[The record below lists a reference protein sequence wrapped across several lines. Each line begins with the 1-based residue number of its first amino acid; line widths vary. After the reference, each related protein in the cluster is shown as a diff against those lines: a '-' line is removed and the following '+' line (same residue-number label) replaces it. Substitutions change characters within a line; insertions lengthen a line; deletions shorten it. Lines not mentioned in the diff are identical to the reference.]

1 MTMNDRAIHALAV
14 SALAFGLVS
23 TPASASIEVE
33 GQQLPVVDM
42 HLHSGTFGTMNPEG
56 KAFILGAVPPFLLG
70 HAPALLSASLD
81 SYEEHAGLKAE
92 TRFAGVDHAVV
103 LAVYT
108 PKTTGYYTNESLL
121 EVLEDP
127 RNEGWAW
134 GLASI
139 NLEDVEDDPELL
151 DARLDAMRSYLTER
165 PELFIGIK
173 LAHTHQAV
181 MLDNE
186 ASFRIYELAG
196 EVGVPVLLHT
206 GFSPFPNTI
215 GEPEYY
221 DPGYLT
227 DIVTLFDGNN
237 GPRVDF
243 VFSHVGQG
251 DARAVEAA
259 LTLAESSDNV
269 WLEVSA
275 LRGPL
280 RIDENGEET
289 DSKEPQY
296 PYVLQ
301 QILERDLVDR
311 TIFASDGAQLSGFVK
326 SYLGD
331 IVDGMIDA
339 GYSVDDMARVLA
351 GNFYEAYDRADP
363 SR

>member
-1 MTMNDRAIHALAV
+1 MTHKTLHALA
-14 SALAFGLVS
+14 ACTLAAGLVS
-23 TPASASIEVE
+23 APAQASIEVN
-33 GQQLPVVDM
+33 GQPLQVVDM
-42 HLHSGTFGTMNPEG
+42 HLHSGQFGTMNPEG

-70 HAPALLSASLD
+70 HAPALLSAGLD
-81 SYEEHAGLKAE
+81 PYEEHAGIQAE
-92 TRFAGVDHAVV
+92 TRFAGADHAVV

-108 PKTTGYYTNESLL
+108 ARTTGYYTNHELL

-127 RNEGWAW
+127 RNDGWAW

-139 NLEDVEDDPELL
+139 NLTDVEDDPELL
-151 DARLDAMRSYLTER
+151 DSRLDAMRSFLTER
-165 PELFIGIK
+165 PDLFIGIK

-181 MLDNE
+181 TLDDE

-259 LTLAESSDNV
+259 MTLAESSDNV
-269 WLEVSA
+269 WLEISA

-296 PYVLQ
+296 PYVLE
-301 QILERDLVDR
+301 QILARDLVDR

-339 GYSVDDMARVLA
+339 GYSTEDMARVLA
-351 GNFYEAYDRADP
+351 GSFFEAYTRADP
-363 SR
+363 GA